1 MPENS
6 VIYRVATL
14 ADYEAIKSLLV
25 SCLLPLDDLAQVMAD
40 EGSLF
45 IVAEYDAKIIGSI
58 GLQQYGSDALIRSF
72 AVDIYYRG
80 GKVTAK
86 LMSELEWN
94 ARALKID
101 SGYLLTTTITNFLL
115 RHGFKRYDRAAV
127 PGAIA
132 KTEQFASVCPDSAV
146 CLVRKLS

>member
-1 MPENS
+1 MPEIS
-6 VIYRVATL
+6 VTYRIATL
-14 ADYEAIKSLLV
+14 ADYKAIKNLLV
-25 SCLLPLDDLAQVMAD
+25 SCLLPPDDLEQVMAD

-45 IVAEYDAKIIGSI
+45 IVAEEDAKIIGSI
-58 GLQQYGSDALIRSF
+58 GLQQYGYDALIRSF

-80 GKVTAK
+80 SEVTAK
-86 LMSELEWN
+86 LMRELERH

-115 RHGFKRYDRAAV
+115 RHGFERYDRAAV
-127 PGAIA
+127 PEAIA